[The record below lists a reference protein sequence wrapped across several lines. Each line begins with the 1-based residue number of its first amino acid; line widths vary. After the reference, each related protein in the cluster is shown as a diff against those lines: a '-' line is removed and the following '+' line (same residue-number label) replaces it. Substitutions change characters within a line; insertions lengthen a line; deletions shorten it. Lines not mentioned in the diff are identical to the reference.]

1 MPEPVTV
8 TDEPLWIED
17 NNTNQPSHRYTRF
30 VLNGTHIAYEYVYAY
45 MGDTTIR
52 LSDDAKERL
61 RLAKREGESYDDVIM
76 RLTAR
81 DKWAGF
87 GALADGNR
95 ETRSGLAKMREELRE
110 GMNDDIEETG
120 Q

>member
-1 MPEPVTV
+1 
-8 TDEPLWIED
+8 
-17 NNTNQPSHRYTRF
+17 
-30 VLNGTHIAYEYVYAY
+30 

-61 RLAKREGESYDDVIM
+61 RLVKREGESYEDVIM

-87 GALADGNR
+87 GALSDDDR
-95 ETRSGLAKMREELRE
+95 DTRTGVARMRNELRE
-110 GMNDDIEETG
+110 GMDEDIENMG
-120 Q
+120 R